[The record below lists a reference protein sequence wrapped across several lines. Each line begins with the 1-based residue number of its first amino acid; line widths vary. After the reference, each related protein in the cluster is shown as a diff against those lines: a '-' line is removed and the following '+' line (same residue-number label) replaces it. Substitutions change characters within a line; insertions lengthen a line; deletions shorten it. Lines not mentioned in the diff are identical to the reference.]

1 MLNPKKGAPMNDPKI
16 VCYIAIKKPHNCIQ
30 YGGTTVGPIISKVIE
45 NCLQILKVEK
55 DYDGIQREYTWM
67 DTKAY
72 PVENY
77 IGKDK
82 KDVKSKYFTFV
93 FSGDGNKV
101 IDQLPRVGE
110 MLSEGSVIM
119 IELG

>member
-1 MLNPKKGAPMNDPKI
+1 MNNPEI
-16 VCYIAIKKPHNCIQ
+16 VCYIAMKKPHNCIQ

-55 DYDGIQREYTWM
+55 NYDGIQREYTWM

-82 KDVKSKYFTFV
+82 KDVKSKHFTFV

-110 MLSEGSVIM
+110 MVSEGSVIM
-119 IELG
+119 IQLG